1 MVSVDMLNQLL
12 PWFMSLFSLA
22 MVIYTYRVLRGP
34 TAPDMVLALDALTV
48 DLVVLFILVALYY
61 GTPYLAI
68 GAIPLS
74 AWVFI
79 LDIYVAKYLLHK
91 SGERK

>member
-1 MVSVDMLNQLL
+1 MVSLTDLNYVL
-12 PWFMSLFSLA
+12 PAAISLFTLA
-22 MVIYTYRVLRGP
+22 MVIYTYRVMKGP
-34 TAPDMVLALDALTV
+34 TVPDMVLALDALTV
-48 DLVVLFILVALYY
+48 DLIVLFILITLYY

-79 LDIYVAKYLLHK
+79 LDIFVAKYLLE
-91 SGERK
+91 GRKK

>member
-1 MVSVDMLNQLL
+1 MVSLAELNYVL
-12 PWFMSLFSLA
+12 PAAISLFTLA
-22 MVIYTYRVLRGP
+22 MIIYTYRVMKGP
-34 TAPDMVLALDALTV
+34 TVPDMVLALDALTV
-48 DLVVLFILVALYY
+48 DLIVLFMLITLYY

-79 LDIYVAKYLLHK
+79 LDIFVAKYLLEAK
-91 SGERK
+91 KK